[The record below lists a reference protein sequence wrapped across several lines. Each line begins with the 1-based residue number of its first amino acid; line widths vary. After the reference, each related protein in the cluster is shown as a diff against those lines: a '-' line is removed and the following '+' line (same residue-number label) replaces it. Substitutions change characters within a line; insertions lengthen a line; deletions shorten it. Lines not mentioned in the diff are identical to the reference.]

1 MYLHINVLEI
11 ARTKLLFVVLNL
23 RNFLSVGLEIA
34 RTVNQTN
41 TTNFHSFYKTRP
53 GDRKDIHPI
62 SNFIQFLTNFKYL
75 LYFSMTGKFECYF
88 EEKLQNFTTEEPITA
103 FSCVFL

>member
-1 MYLHINVLEI
+1 MCLHINVLEI

-41 TTNFHSFYKTRP
+41 TTNFHLFHKTRP

-62 SNFIQFLTNFKYL
+62 SYTDKFKYL
-75 LYFSMTGKFECYF
+75 LHFSMTGKFECYF
-88 EEKLQNFTTEEPITA
+88 EEKLQNFTTEEPITV
-103 FSCVFL
+103 FSCVFP